1 MLYYNIMIKNIDSIV
16 TSTFLLILAMAGGY
30 ISQTLG
36 CKTQKLLTNNMFS
49 KHLVL
54 LMLIYFTNSSFIME
68 DESPKEIL
76 KLTLMIYVGYL
87 LYTKMDIYFTL
98 FVFILLF
105 LYYILH
111 SFKNYYKEDPEKQE
125 HVQKIILLQK
135 SIINYIVISII
146 IGFLL
151 YAREKKIEYGKKFS
165 IYKFI
170 MGVPTCKGLK

>member
-1 MLYYNIMIKNIDSIV
+1 MIKNIDSII
-16 TSTFLLILAMAGGY
+16 TSTFLLILAISGGY

-36 CKTQKLLTNNMFS
+36 CKTQKMLTNNMFS

-54 LMLIYFTNSSFIME
+54 LMLIYFTNSSFVME
-68 DESPKEIL
+68 SEKPTEIL
-76 KLTLMIYVGYL
+76 KLTLMIYIGYL
-87 LYTKMDIYFTL
+87 LYTKMDIHFTL

-105 LYYILH
+105 VYYILH
-111 SFKNYYKEDPEKQE
+111 SFKNYYKEDPEKE
-125 HVQKIILLQK
+125 DYVQKIILLQK

-165 IYKFI
+165 LYKFLL
-170 MGVPTCKGLK
+170 GVPKCKGLK